1 MGKLRGMHIF
11 EAMKVGA
18 VMASFCIEGV
28 GVEGLL
34 NVSKKEFEDRL
45 DWMNSNHTSWIIIII
60 ILTC

>member
-1 MGKLRGMHIF
+1 MGKLKGMHIF

-45 DWMNSNHTSWIIIII
+45 DWMNSNHTP
-60 ILTC
+60 

>member
-1 MGKLRGMHIF
+1 
-11 EAMKVGA
+11 
-18 VMASFCIEGV
+18 V

-45 DWMNSNHTSWIIIII
+45 DWMNSNHISWIIIII